1 MFRVLSLALI
11 VLLPTSPNL
20 HGEDPVFSGP
30 QVGEQLP
37 SFPMLGLFAEQEGK
51 PIDLLKEADGGPIM
65 IVFFHELTRPGFG
78 LMRAVT
84 NFAGERTAQGLKVGV
99 VFLTDDATET
109 TKWAGN
115 VQRMFSDKVTYGV
128 SPDGKE
134 GPGAYG
140 LNRNV
145 TLTILVGNEGK
156 VTANF
161 ALVQPQLSA
170 DGPAILNAIAAVTG
184 GGEIPSVDELDS
196 RYAARM
202 NMQRGDAGREMAQQ
216 GGRGQSDPRLGSML
230 RAVINKQASDE
241 AVKEAAAKVE
251 AYIAENQS
259 ARMELKRIVNTVL
272 NSGKIEN

>member
-37 SFPMLGLFAEQEGK
+37 SFPMLGFFAEQEGK

-109 TKWAGN
+109 LSVSGVGTSSNGSV
-115 VQRMFSDKVTYGV
+115 VQVAA
-128 SPDGKE
+128 DGQS
-134 GPGAYG
+134 
-140 LNRNV
+140 
-145 TLTILVGNEGK
+145 ILYAPA
-156 VTANF
+156 ANF
-161 ALVQPQLSA
+161 SA
-170 DGPAILNAIAAVTG
+170 
-184 GGEIPSVDELDS
+184 SV
-196 RYAARM
+196 
-202 NMQRGDAGREMAQQ
+202 
-216 GGRGQSDPRLGSML
+216 
-230 RAVINKQASDE
+230 RA
-241 AVKEAAAKVE
+241 
-251 AYIAENQS
+251 
-259 ARMELKRIVNTVL
+259 NTP
-272 NSGKIEN
+272 